1 MCYSAQCWQA
11 YKDYVREFGAI
22 VDIHEFAKMYG
33 YRKLTRKTKIPK
45 GMDRQFLDPKSDL
58 ETQIKGLIEEWN
70 AEQVSELEQEL
81 FKQVKRRNDAE
92 RTLQTKT
99 TKKAQEDLR
108 ISTSKIDQ
116 IKGKIADV
124 KRTEPK
130 PVKDNRIFPM
140 VYAPILIS
148 ENGQLVVRPMRYLLR
163 PPGAPPSFDFD
174 KNRNGTYNARRDNL
188 TKFWKKQFGY
198 THGLLVVET
207 FYENVERPNGDN
219 EVLQFTPR
227 TGEPMLVPV
236 LWAHWKGRPGENDL
250 YSFAAIT
257 DEPEPEV
264 RAAGHDRTIINIKP
278 EHVDAWL
285 NPDPNNLDAMF
296 AIFDD
301 KRHPYYELVR
311 EAA

>member
-11 YKDYVREFGAI
+11 YKDYVRDFGAI

-45 GMDRQFLDPKSDL
+45 GMDQQFLDPKSDL
-58 ETQIKGLIEEWN
+58 EAQIKALIEEWN
-70 AEQVSELEQEL
+70 AEQIAELEQEL

-92 RTLQTKT
+92 RTLQTKS

-108 ISTSKIDQ
+108 ISSTKIEQ
-116 IKGKIADV
+116 IKAKIADY
-124 KRTEPK
+124 KRVDIK
-130 PVKDNRIFPM
+130 PAKDNRIFPM

-148 ENGQLVVRPMRYLLR
+148 EGGKRVVRPMRYLLR
-163 PPGAPPSFDFD
+163 PPGAPTSFDFD

-188 TKFWKKQFGY
+188 TRFWKRQFGY
-198 THGLLVVET
+198 THGLMVVDT
-207 FYENVERPNGDN
+207 FYENVAGPDGENR
-219 EVLQFTPR
+219 VIQFTPR

-236 LWAHWKGRPGENDL
+236 LWAHWIGKSGEEDL

-257 DEPEPEV
+257 DDPEEEIL
-264 RAAGHDRTIINIKP
+264 AAGHDRTIINIKP
-278 EHVDAWL
+278 EHIDAWL
-285 NPDPNNLDAMF
+285 NPDPANLDALF

-301 KRHPYYELVR
+301 KRHPYYEHQM
-311 EAA
+311 AA

>member
-1 MCYSAQCWQA
+1 
-11 YKDYVREFGAI
+11 
-22 VDIHEFAKMYG
+22 
-33 YRKLTRKTKIPK
+33 
-45 GMDRQFLDPKSDL
+45 MDRQFLDPKSDL
-58 ETQIKGLIEEWN
+58 ETQIKDLIEEWN

-116 IKGKIADV
+116 IKAKIADV
-124 KRTEPK
+124 KRAEPK

-207 FYENVERPNGDN
+207 FYENVERPNGEN

-236 LWAHWKGRPGENDL
+236 LWAHWKSRPGEDDL

-285 NPDPNNLDAMF
+285 NPNPNNLDALF